1 MAKKKNKRVRA
12 VMKHKPM
19 SRSDGILLSLALT
32 SPAILYW
39 ASSGDWILSIGM
51 IAIAVW
57 FGVESSKD
65 GSGNGEGAPHWDQ
78 GV

>member
-1 MAKKKNKRVRA
+1 MGKKKHKRVRA
-12 VMKHKPM
+12 VQEHKPM
-19 SRSDGILLSLALT
+19 SRSASILLSLALT

-39 ASSGDWILSIGM
+39 ASSGDLILSIGM
-51 IAIAVW
+51 IAVAVW